1 MQGLINILSLKF
13 VFSIYSVLLLISA
26 CTKSMPPKEFVNWIE
41 DEENGYRQ
49 SVDAGD
55 IKITLQERPLKYR
68 ICIENQGE
76 INNAIISESKEEDEP
91 LLHFHFILRPSKVE
105 TPFLMFRANDEA
117 EYFERLRYY
126 TSEVENDIMLV
137 SESDTLYPVLCHF
150 ERNYHVAPYNVITF
164 AFENHE
170 SIADNYRVIFNDQ
183 IFNQGPIS
191 FKIDNNKKIPKLKP
205 SK

>member
-1 MQGLINILSLKF
+1 
-13 VFSIYSVLLLISA
+13 
-26 CTKSMPPKEFVNWIE
+26 MPPKEFVNWIE